1 MDFSQALK
9 ELKNGKAIKIRGN
22 KVYFMLD
29 KDNNI
34 IYYDGEGR
42 QAKTCSF
49 DVDAVLSDKWET
61 SYYKQDYTIYSKEYK
76 EALDKIKVLEDKCCH
91 WEVQCKNTVEVLEE
105 KADTIDR
112 LKKEIE
118 KNKADKSY
126 LEGQISILREML
138 GK

>member
-9 ELKNGKAIKIRGN
+9 ELKNGKAIKIRGL
-22 KVYFMLD
+22 KGYFTLD
-29 KDNNI
+29 KDNTI
-34 IYYDGEGR
+34 IYDDGEGG

-61 SYYKQDYTIYSKEYK
+61 SGYKQDYTIYSKEYK

-91 WEVQCKNTVEVLEE
+91 WEVQCKNTVEVLKE
-105 KADTIDR
+105 KEDTIDS

-118 KNKADKSY
+118 KYKADKSY
-126 LEGQISILREML
+126 LDGQISILREML

>member
-9 ELKNGKAIKIRGN
+9 ELKNGKAIKIRGL
-22 KVYFMLD
+22 KGYFTLD

-34 IYYDGEGR
+34 IYDDGEGG

-61 SYYKQDYTIYSKEYK
+61 SGYKQDYTIYSMEYK

-91 WEVQCKNTVEVLEE
+91 WEVQCKNTVEVLKE
-105 KADTIDR
+105 KEDTIDS

-118 KNKADKSY
+118 KYKADKSY
-126 LEGQISILREML
+126 LDGQISILREML